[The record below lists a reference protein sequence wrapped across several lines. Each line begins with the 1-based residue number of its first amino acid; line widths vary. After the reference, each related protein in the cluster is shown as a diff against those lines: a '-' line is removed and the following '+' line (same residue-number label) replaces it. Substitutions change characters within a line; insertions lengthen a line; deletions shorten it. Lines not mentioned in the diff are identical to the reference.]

1 MRFYCVNGHLI
12 ICYSGWLIPLP
23 LKKKI
28 NNMKTET
35 WPYNSVLELSFH
47 SLLWQRLLCVHQ
59 IPHFFFPPGHTV
71 GLHFPISF
79 AVRCL
84 HGMSAEHR
92 KVIRS
97 EVQPPAGLAH
107 KTLPHAISS
116 HLPDT
121 GEAGTVW
128 SPSVWLGL
136 WLPHDESW
144 AQVTRV
150 TSRPEYLTAKRKH
163 SRVSKETSNVWSN
176 MLRDDNQ
183 ETTSASHVTGRTNKS
198 D

>member
-1 MRFYCVNGHLI
+1 
-12 ICYSGWLIPLP
+12 
-23 LKKKI
+23 
-28 NNMKTET
+28 MKTET

-116 HLPDT
+116 AHSWSTERTQWRRTLRHREPLVEGAWIPEDSYT
-121 GEAGTVW
+121 FYSPYTHMHKAGLLGTV
-128 SPSVWLGL
+128 S
-136 WLPHDESW
+136 
-144 AQVTRV
+144 
-150 TSRPEYLTAKRKH
+150 KR
-163 SRVSKETSNVWSN
+163 R
-176 MLRDDNQ
+176 
-183 ETTSASHVTGRTNKS
+183 NK
-198 D
+198 